1 MERNLN
7 AGMDA
12 KLTAELKLEPRRSQI
27 FVTVSMVGSI
37 ALAGFG
43 CFLIYL
49 EKSLWWAPFL
59 FAGLIAAAS
68 VWAFGISHR
77 NAEMHN
83 PIASELTMSPDS
95 VRLVTDPRLAEHSTF
110 FSSMVDVFSAL
121 KSQKPLPSADA
132 LIDDKGQV
140 IPGSAGDAKRATD
153 AANSHAERLIRETAQ
168 SFDKMADPSPVLG
181 QPVKAS
187 LDRFFDPGNINN
199 DGRE

>member
-1 MERNLN
+1 
-7 AGMDA
+7 MDA
-12 KLTAELKLEPRRSQI
+12 KLSAGLELAPRRSQI
-27 FVTVSMVGSI
+27 FVTVAMVGAI

-59 FAGLIAAAS
+59 FAGLVAAAS

-83 PIASELTMSPDS
+83 PIASELTMSSDT

-121 KSQKPLPSADA
+121 RHQKPLPPADA
-132 LIDDKGQV
+132 LLDDDGKV
-140 IPGSAGDAKRATD
+140 IPGSAEDAKKATD
-153 AANSHAERLIRETAQ
+153 AANSHAERLIRDTAR
-168 SFDKMADPSPVLG
+168 SFDKKADPSPILG
-181 QPVKAS
+181 QPARAS
-187 LDRFFDPGNINN
+187 LDTFVDPGNINN